1 MVKYEKDC
9 EMNKFDQRL
18 SFLTTYHR
26 ISFSNHH
33 GTYYGI
39 YTQEMLKNTLNKNLK
54 LNEANEKSGK
64 HSMLS
69 SCCSKLIA
77 DGIQNGPNIV
87 NSVNE
92 KICR

>member
-1 MVKYEKDC
+1 
-9 EMNKFDQRL
+9 
-18 SFLTTYHR
+18 
-26 ISFSNHH
+26 
-33 GTYYGI
+33 
-39 YTQEMLKNTLNKNLK
+39 MLKNTLNKNLK

-69 SCCSKLIA
+69 SRCSKLVA